1 MFLKQILRQVYVY
14 CKNITIGFY
23 FSLVLRHK
31 TYTIVRN
38 KYRLKGEGEEAIGR
52 IECTADGID
61 SAGN

>member
-1 MFLKQILRQVYVY
+1 MCFCKTNIKTRVY

-31 TYTIVRN
+31 TYTTVRN
-38 KYRLKGEGEEAIGR
+38 KYQLKGEGEEAIAR
-52 IECTADGID
+52 IECTDGID